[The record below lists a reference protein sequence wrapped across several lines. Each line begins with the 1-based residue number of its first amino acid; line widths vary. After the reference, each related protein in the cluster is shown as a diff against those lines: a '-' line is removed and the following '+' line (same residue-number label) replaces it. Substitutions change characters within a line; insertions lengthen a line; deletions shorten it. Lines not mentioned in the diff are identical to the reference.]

1 MQEFYQWLIF
11 QSFIILICIVL
22 YMFAAGMINIKRTRT
37 ESFKEW
43 QKMNG
48 GVIRWMCILLII
60 VSIGIIYYKYNQVTT
75 TLTEPPTLQSE

>member
-1 MQEFYQWLIF
+1 
-11 QSFIILICIVL
+11 
-22 YMFAAGMINIKRTRT
+22 
-37 ESFKEW
+37 
-43 QKMNG
+43 MNG